1 MNHTSRTA
9 TPAQHGPP
17 PSAPAVTRRRR
28 DLRGRLARHL
38 GPALAV
44 SVALTLTTG
53 AAATAAPPQTTDPT
67 DPDLG
72 SNVILFDPSM
82 PTSEIQATA
91 DAIHVQ
97 QVSDEMGG
105 NRYSLLF
112 APGEYGTDAEPLQ
125 IKVGYYTEV
134 AGLGASPGDVRINGA
149 VEVYNQCF
157 DDPANPEFVG
167 CFALNNFWRGMSNLT
182 IDVNKAGQGGCES
195 SANFWAVSQA
205 VSMRRVDVQGGNLTL
220 MDYCTGPSFASGGFI
235 ADSKAGVVV
244 NGSQQ
249 QWFTRNSEVGTWTN
263 AVWNQV
269 FAGVVGAPDDSTY
282 PDPPYTTLDT
292 TPLSREK
299 PYLYVDDAG
308 QYQVRVP
315 SAATETSGVT
325 WADGMTAG
333 RTISISDFFIAR
345 PGDSVQKINTALARG
360 KHLLL
365 TPGVY
370 DVDRSIAV
378 KRADTVVLGLGL
390 ATLHSVGGAVPMTVA
405 EVPGVVLAGVTID
418 AGTVE
423 SPALLQIGKA
433 NGPAASRA
441 SSATNPT
448 TLSDVYFRVGGPYV
462 GKTDVALEVNSDN
475 VLIDHTWV
483 WRADH
488 GIEGFDRTDGAFGDN
503 ERWRTNIGRNGLVVN
518 GDHVTATGLFVEH
531 FQEYNTIWNGEDGR
545 VVFFQN
551 ELPYDPPTQAD
562 WTADDGTL
570 GWAAYKV
577 ADDVQRHTLW
587 GGGVY
592 AFNRNNPAIV
602 TENGYEVPETP
613 GVVLNHVMTKNL
625 SGPGII
631 NHVVNGAGDRV
642 DGIPDPGDPDNY
654 EDPAYLVRYPA
665 P

>member
-1 MNHTSRTA
+1 MRSLPPAHPRHGGVTRRLGQALVAGLALTLVSAVTA
-9 TPAQHGPP
+9 AAAP
-17 PSAPAVTRRRR
+17 PSAT
-28 DLRGRLARHL
+28 
-38 GPALAV
+38 
-44 SVALTLTTG
+44 S
-53 AAATAAPPQTTDPT
+53 PT

-72 SNVILFDPSM
+72 PGTIVFDPSM
-82 PTSEIQATA
+82 PTSQIQATA
-91 DAIHVQ
+91 DAIHAE
-97 QVSDEMGG
+97 QVSNEMGSD
-105 NRYSLLF
+105 RYALVF
-112 APGEYGTDAEPLQ
+112 EPGVYGTDAEPLQ

-134 AGLGASPGDVRINGA
+134 IGLGASPGDVTINGA

-167 CFALNNFWRGMSNLT
+167 CFALNNFWRGVSNLT
-182 IDVNKAGQGGCES
+182 IDVNTAGQGGCEA

-205 VSMRRVDVQGGNLTL
+205 VSMRRVDVQGANLTL

-235 ADSKAGVVV
+235 ADSRAGVVI

-249 QWFTRNSEVGTWTN
+249 QWFMRNSEVGVWTN

-269 FAGVVGAPDDSTY
+269 FAGVAGAPDDSTY
-282 PDPPYTTLDT
+282 PDPPYTTLET
-292 TPLSREK
+292 TPVSREK
-299 PYLYVDDAG
+299 PYLFIDDAG
-308 QYQVRVP
+308 AYQVRVP
-315 SAATETSGVT
+315 SAQTSSRGIT
-325 WADGMTAG
+325 WADGMTPG
-333 RTISISDFFIAR
+333 RTVPLTDFYVAE
-345 PGDSVQKINTALARG
+345 PGDSVKVINTQLARG

-370 DVDRSIAV
+370 DVAKSIAV
-378 KRADTVVLGLGL
+378 KRADTVVLGIGL
-390 ATLHSVGGAVPMTVA
+390 ATLHSVAGAVPLTVA
-405 EVPGVVLAGVTID
+405 DVPGVVVAGVTID
-418 AGTVE
+418 AGEVE
-423 SPALLQIGKA
+423 SPALLRIGKKD
-433 NGPAASRA
+433 GPAAARK
-441 SSATNPT
+441 SSASNPT

-462 GKTDVALEVNSDN
+462 GKTDVALEVNSDD

-488 GIEGFDRTDGAFGDN
+488 GIEGFDRTDGTFGDN
-503 ERWRTNIGRNGLVVN
+503 ERWRTNTGRNGVVVN
-518 GDHVTATGLFVEH
+518 GDRVTATGFFVEH
-531 FQEYNTIWNGEDGR
+531 FQEHNVIWNGEDGS
-545 VVFFQN
+545 VLFFQN

-592 AFNRNNPAIV
+592 SFNRNNPAIV

-631 NHVVNGAGDRV
+631 DSIVNGVGERV
-642 DGIPDPGDPDNY
+642 DGIPTPGDPDNY
-654 EDPAYLVRYPA
+654 EDPAYLVRYPVD
-665 P
+665 